1 MNKRFSTLVA
11 AFAALTV
18 VSSAQVKYV
27 QLTTG
32 TPAEALT
39 WTTEAAKDSVSFKT
53 YAGTK
58 AEKDSALW
66 EVKFAEKLLSG
77 DSAFTFVNKATGKNL
92 SFAKKSKTT
101 KIAVGV
107 DKFVFSKAG
116 SSAIYAADGDKS
128 VLAIG
133 TTNGTLVTGA
143 TAPVSGAAGFTI
155 ATAGSNILDVAE
167 LGNGISSVKLDFA
180 GKDGGLFTATEL
192 VITDAA
198 SATIKFQVKGSEN
211 SAKGS
216 KAAQYITVDTMSYSG
231 NVYASKF
238 QLDTLVASG
247 VSAYKGNGNAAL
259 QEFTVSQDL
268 STDVITLSTSTKI
281 IFGTNGKYT
290 GITATGAPFKV
301 GYKDLAG
308 TKVLTVD
315 NVAITPATVSVS
327 MGTVAKLPNGTGVYA
342 IKMKNASKTS
352 LNGKYLVGDGLTGA
366 AAATVYTPST
376 QFYIKENANGT
387 YSAQARELSTGTFF
401 ADQELFAVAGVTNGY
416 KVRTMNADTLIITP
430 LAVNLADK
438 HVGYKY
444 FDKEELANTIVSLNL
459 SSIGVDDIY
468 LTLKN
473 DSILTGSKTTV
484 KEALKVRFGAKVDAL
499 NDTIQYGAQAL
510 GDTLVRVAYSWEQPF
525 STNYVT
531 IAGKTVKLT
540 STAPRAERFYFIE
553 KAEGAYQVSTTSS
566 TFAAILMN
574 PTTLTVS
581 YDFVNDENR
590 TLFSI
595 ATDPA
600 PLYLKPAA
608 GHYQIKNGY
617 EMLTANKKGAAAF
630 LREDDILK
638 ASVADTVAGDDFK
651 LWIDTA
657 YVNADKTEYA
667 YYIFKGASYAGDT
680 IVGNVLTAKGK
691 FVNAPVSG
699 DSAIFA
705 PAKMIAD
712 SIWYD
717 SAKTTKVLNT
727 KSTSLMLF
735 EVLESGD
742 LAIVL
747 QKAKDTKLASVNGT
761 VVFTNMAEALPV
773 TFAESVSTGNEEAPS
788 VSTISVIA
796 SEGQITISGAEG
808 KKVAIS
814 NILGQVIA
822 NTVITSNNAVISVPA
837 GIVVVAVEGETA
849 VKAIVK

>member
-27 QLTTG
+27 QLSTTAG
-32 TPAEALT
+32 ALT

-116 SSAIYAADGDKS
+116 NSAIYAADGDKS

-143 TAPVSGAAGFTI
+143 TAPVSGAAEFTI

-198 SATIKFQVKGSEN
+198 SATIKFQVKESEN

-216 KAAQYITVDTMSYSG
+216 KAAQYITIDTMSYAG

-268 STDVITLSTSTKI
+268 STDVITLSTGTKI
-281 IFGTNGKYT
+281 AFGSDGKYT
-290 GITATGAPFKV
+290 STTTAGAPFKV

-308 TKVLTVD
+308 TKVLTID
-315 NVAITPATVSVS
+315 NVAITPAAVSVS

-342 IKMKNASKTS
+342 IKMKNASKTT
-352 LNGKYLVGDGLTGA
+352 NGKYLVGDGFTGA

-387 YSAQARELSTGTFF
+387 YSAQARELSTGIFF

-484 KEALKVRFGAKVDAL
+484 KEALKVRFGAKVNL
-499 NDTIQYGAQAL
+499 SNDTIQYGAQAL

-525 STNYVT
+525 STNYVA
-531 IAGKTVKLT
+531 IDGKTVKLT
-540 STAPRAERFYFIE
+540 STTPTAERFYFIE

-566 TFAAILMN
+566 TSAAILMN

-581 YDFVNDENR
+581 YDAVNDENR

-691 FVNAPVSG
+691 FVNAPVAG

-747 QKAKDTKLASVNGT
+747 QNAKAKKLASVNGT
-761 VVFTNMAEALPV
+761 VVFTDMAEALPV

-796 SEGQITISGAEG
+796 SEGQVTISGAEG